1 MATAN
6 AFFSAYLST
15 TPKITYN
22 DNNGSIH
29 VSKVTASKG
38 LNCINT
44 PFTTC
49 YHLLLFLTYV
59 QGIGKNISYQF
70 L

>member
-22 DNNGSIH
+22 DNNDSIH
-29 VSKVTASKG
+29 VREVTASMG
-38 LNCINT
+38 LNYINVL
-44 PFTTC
+44 FTIC
-49 YHLLLFLTYV
+49 YHPLLFLTYV